1 MYHLQKIKRTFF
13 SPKVGR
19 HASGK
24 VGYSS
29 PFTHM
34 LAEMFDQSNQCGSN
48 ENVMVWCLHEYMISS
63 IDKSKFQYTFHD
75 RAISLTITKTLMDL
89 SMN

>member
-48 ENVMVWCLHEYMISS
+48 ENVMV
-63 IDKSKFQYTFHD
+63 
-75 RAISLTITKTLMDL
+75 
-89 SMN
+89 